1 MSPIHALQAS
11 ALIRRTDPESLDFG
25 STADLE
31 PSAQPVGQPRAVA
44 AVRFGV
50 AVRDQGYHIFALGP
64 NGTGKRHFV
73 TGFLSTEA
81 AARPVPDDL
90 VYLNDFADPSRP
102 IAVSMPPGTA
112 VELRADMLRLVQEVS
127 VALPAAFE
135 AEEYHRRLQA
145 IEEAFKTDTAGKLEE
160 LRQRAAAQGIAM
172 VQTPEAMMFA
182 PLKDGEVVGPEA
194 FAKLPEDEQQRLKG
208 LIETLQRELQAAL
221 REMPRLRREHRARV
235 RELHWQISEAAI
247 GDLID
252 ELATKY
258 ADVERLPPWFASL
271 RRDLIENARDVMRL
285 RESQESDP
293 FAGVTPRAPGDL
305 PFWRRYRVNVMVDRS
320 GERGAPLVF
329 EDHPTFQNLVGRI
342 DHVPQQ
348 GALVTDFTLLRP
360 GALHRANGGYLVLEV
375 LKVLQQP
382 FAWDGLK
389 RALRAG
395 QLRTEPVGQAYGLLS
410 TATLEPEPVPLDVKV
425 VLLGERHLYYLL
437 CAVDPDVVDLFQ
449 VAADFDDVIDRTADS
464 EREYAS
470 LVAAIGHAHDLRP
483 FDRAAVVRI
492 IEQAARHAGDAQ
504 RLSAN
509 TGALADV
516 LREADH
522 WAGVAGRELV
532 ATEDIQRAIDQQRF
546 RADRLHARLRD
557 EMLRGTLLI
566 DTDGARIGQVNGL
579 TVFELASHR
588 FGRPSRI
595 TARVRVG
602 RGEIVDIE
610 REVELG
616 GPLHSKGVLILS
628 SLLAARFAAE
638 QPLSLAGSLVFEQS
652 YGGVEGDSA
661 SLAEFLALLSAIAEE
676 PARQDLAV
684 TGSVNQ
690 FGEVQPI
697 GAVNEKIEGFFEL
710 CAARGLSGGQGV
722 LVPAANVA
730 HLMLRQDV
738 VDEVARGRFHV
749 FAVASVDEA
758 AELVMRLPIGERDG
772 EGHYPP
778 GSLGARIQ
786 ARLGAFARVW
796 ERHHHQDPTT
806 GA

>member
-135 AEEYHRRLQA
+135 AEEYHQRLQA

-258 ADVERLPPWFASL
+258 ADVERLQPWFASL